1 MSKEKTFRSI
11 SLKKEIVDKVEYLL
25 QNYPEDFVAFRINSI
40 SDFVEQAV
48 IMALCEKGQ
57 NIGIDVFKT
66 DTRKPER

>member
-1 MSKEKTFRSI
+1 MQKEKTFRSV

-40 SDFVEQAV
+40 SDFVESAV

-66 DTRKPER
+66 DTRKPEK